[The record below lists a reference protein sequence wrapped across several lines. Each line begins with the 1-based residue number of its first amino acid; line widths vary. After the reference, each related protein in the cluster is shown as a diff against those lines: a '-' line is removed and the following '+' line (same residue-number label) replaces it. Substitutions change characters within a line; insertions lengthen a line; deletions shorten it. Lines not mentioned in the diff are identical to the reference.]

1 MTDTNDVQ
9 MPDLDRSDDKN
20 DEVKELNVGKYLKY
34 SLSPSNAEIIAR
46 SLLRSKVLVC
56 CHFLGELK
64 QLLPSDCS

>member
-9 MPDLDRSDDKN
+9 MLDPNGSDDKN

-34 SLSPSNAEIIAR
+34 SLSPSNADIIAR
-46 SLLRSKVLVC
+46 SLLRSKLLAC

-64 QLLPSDCS
+64 QLLPSDRS